1 MLLGLLREM
10 ELTEF
15 ADMATRIDREG
26 GYREEASFQS
36 VGGTATFSMAHL
48 PLAPTDTGLV
58 ICPPILMDLLKNY
71 RYEVMLARTLASRG
85 IAVQRFHYRGT
96 GHSEGEE
103 SEIRP
108 QTLIEDAL
116 DAAGW
121 LQERAGVRK
130 IAFLGTR
137 WGGRVAA
144 AAAAQY
150 SGAPLVLWDPVVVP
164 GKYIRE
170 LLMGRL
176 LREMKD
182 QQGAAALASRSGAGA
197 ARAGRWEEEMAK
209 DGRVDIFGY
218 ALHRWLYDSAG
229 EPAPDGLLAGHARH
243 PVLLVQISK
252 SNTHNPDLG
261 KLRRAIEAAG
271 GTCEVAVIREEPGWL
286 FMGHRLKQAQ
296 KLIRLS
302 AEWLVAQL
310 GVMHHA

>member
-1 MLLGLLREM
+1 M
-10 ELTEF
+10 TEF
-15 ADMATRIDREG
+15 ADMATRIEREG

-36 VGGTATFSMAHL
+36 VEGTATFSMAHL

-71 RYEVMLARTLASRG
+71 RHEVMLARTLASRG

-103 SEIRP
+103 SEIRM
-108 QTLIEDAL
+108 QTLVEDAL
-116 DAAGW
+116 DAAAR
-121 LQERAGVRK
+121 LQKRAGVRK

-137 WGGRVAA
+137 WGGRVAVA
-144 AAAAQY
+144 AAARY

-164 GKYIRE
+164 RKYLRE

-176 LREMKD
+176 LREVKD
-182 QQGAAALASRSGAGA
+182 QQGAAALASRSGDAGA
-197 ARAGRWEEEMAK
+197 WAGWGREEMAR
-209 DGRVDIFGY
+209 DGQGEIFGY

-229 EPAPDGLLAGHARH
+229 EQALDSLLAGHAGH
-243 PVLLVQISK
+243 PVLIVQISK
-252 SNTHNPDLG
+252 SNIRNPDLV

-271 GTCEVAVIREEPGWL
+271 GTCAVAVIREEPGWL
-286 FMGHRLKQAQ
+286 FLGHRLKQAQ

-302 AEWLVAQL
+302 AKWLVAQL
-310 GVMHHA
+310 GVMQHA